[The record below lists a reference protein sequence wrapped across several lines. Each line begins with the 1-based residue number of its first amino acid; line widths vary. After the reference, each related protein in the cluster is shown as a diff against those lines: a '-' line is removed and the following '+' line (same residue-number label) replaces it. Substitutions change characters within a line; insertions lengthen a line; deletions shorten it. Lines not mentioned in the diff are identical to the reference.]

1 MAALIRFLVSD
12 VDGTLVTP
20 DKTVTQ
26 AARDAVAEL
35 LALGAGFALV
45 SSRPPRGLAAVIAA
59 LDLAKNARAGMPIAA
74 AFNGGIVFDAAMHP
88 LEQHTLAAADA
99 RAALAVLAEFDID
112 AWLFTASSWIATR
125 AEGAYVTREQKT
137 LGFAP
142 QIVAS
147 FARWLDEAGG
157 MDNDVADNAL
167 GKIVGSSSDFAK
179 LARCQAAMATRLS
192 PDAKAL
198 LSQPYYLDVTHTDAN
213 KGEALKSFARHAG
226 VAIAEVAAIGDMSND
241 LAMLDIAGF
250 SIAMGNAPDAVKANV
265 DAVTSANSDEGFAKA
280 VREFIL
286 PRLATREGM
295 K

>member
-1 MAALIRFLVSD
+1 MAALIRLLVSD

-20 DKTVTQ
+20 DKTVTR

-35 LALGAGFALV
+35 RALGAGFALV
-45 SSRPPRGLAAVIAA
+45 SSRPPRGLAAVIDA
-59 LDLAKNARAGMPIAA
+59 LDLAKNTRAGMPIAA
-74 AFNGGIVFDAAMHP
+74 AFNGGIVFDAAMQP
-88 LEQHTLAAADA
+88 LEQHLLAAADA
-99 RAALAVLAEFDID
+99 RATLAVLAEFDID

-125 AEGAYVTREQKT
+125 ADGDYVTREQRT
-137 LGFAP
+137 IGFAP

-147 FARWLDEAGG
+147 FVEWFGQAGN
-157 MDNDVADNAL
+157 MENNAV

-179 LARCQAAMATRLS
+179 LARCQAAMAARLS

-198 LSQPYYLDVTHTDAN
+198 LSQPYYLDVTHADAN
-213 KGEALKSFARHAG
+213 KGSALRSFARHAG
-226 VAIAEVAAIGDMSND
+226 IAIDEVAAIGDMAND

-265 DAVTSANSDEGFAKA
+265 DGVTSANSDEGFANA

-286 PRLATREGM
+286 PRLTTHEAMR
-295 K
+295 